1 VAWFHLSFENITP
14 VTIIWNC
21 NGGVMVSVLSSTAEE
36 HEFDS
41 WSGQTK
47 HKRYVLLYRL
57 ARGVKEKEQRL
68 AGWEPH
74 RWCNCWRGRL
84 GW

>member
-14 VTIIWNC
+14 VTIIWNR
-21 NGGVMVSVLSSTAEE
+21 NGDVMVSVLSSTAEE

-47 HKRYVLLYRL
+47 HKKGMCCFT
-57 ARGVKEKEQRL
+57 A
-68 AGWEPH
+68 
-74 RWCNCWRGRL
+74 
-84 GW
+84 